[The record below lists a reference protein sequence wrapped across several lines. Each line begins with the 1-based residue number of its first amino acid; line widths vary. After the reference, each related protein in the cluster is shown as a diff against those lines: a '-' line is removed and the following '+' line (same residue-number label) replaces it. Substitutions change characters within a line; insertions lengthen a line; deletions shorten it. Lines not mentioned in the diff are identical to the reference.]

1 MLLSLELFVMLV
13 LANGSPVVVAR
24 LFHQHG
30 NWPIDG
36 GRLWRDGRPLLGPS
50 KTWRGLVSGVL
61 TCALFALWVGLGWLF
76 GALFAFLSLW
86 GDMLS
91 SFTKR
96 RMGLASSARAVWLDQ
111 LPEAMLP
118 MVLAWYWLS
127 LPLWEAMAIAL
138 LFALSNMLFSPLF
151 YRLGIRKQPH

>member
-1 MLLSLELFVMLV
+1 M
-13 LANGSPVVVAR
+13 
-24 LFHQHG
+24 
-30 NWPIDG
+30 
-36 GRLWRDGRPLLGPS
+36 
-50 KTWRGLVSGVL
+50 
-61 TCALFALWVGLGWLF
+61 F

-111 LPEAMLP
+111 LPEALLP
-118 MVLAWYWLS
+118 MVMAWYWLP
-127 LPLWEAMAIAL
+127 LPLWEAVAVAL

>member
-13 LANGSPVVVAR
+13 LANGAPVIVAK

-36 GRLWRDGRPLLGPS
+36 GRQWRDGEFVLGPS
-50 KTWRGLVSGVL
+50 KTWRGLVSGTL
-61 TCALFALWVGLGWLF
+61 ACALFAFWTGLWWLF
-76 GALFAFLSLW
+76 GALFGGLALL

-91 SFTKR
+91 SFIKR
-96 RMGLASSARAVWLDQ
+96 RMGLVSSARAVWLDQ
-111 LPEAMLP
+111 LPEALLP
-118 MVLAWYWLS
+118 MLFAWYWLE
-127 LPLWEAMAIAL
+127 LPGWEAGAIAL
-138 LFALSNMLFSPLF
+138 LFALSNMLFSPLL